1 MYLYIEHIN
10 NFKGEIHMKYR
21 TFRLWNAVGTP
32 RTRPQHG
39 VGFGLGLYNVAPLMT
54 LKNSLK

>member
-1 MYLYIEHIN
+1 
-10 NFKGEIHMKYR
+10 MKYR

-32 RTRPQHG
+32 CTRPQHG